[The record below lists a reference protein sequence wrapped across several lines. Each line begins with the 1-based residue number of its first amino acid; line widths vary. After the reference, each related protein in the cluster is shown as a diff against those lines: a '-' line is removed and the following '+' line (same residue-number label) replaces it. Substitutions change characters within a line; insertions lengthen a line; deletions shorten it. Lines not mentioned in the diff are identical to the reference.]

1 MIQSIIQGVLLLTAC
16 FVSLGSWSQL
26 DTIHWVPP
34 LHSRDTGQINDHYL
48 YLSTPS
54 VDPVEVTI
62 RDGSGASFGDSPYT
76 VQNGAPL
83 EIYVENGQTSGSKL
97 MVAENEL
104 NTTLD
109 NRGLIIESTE
119 PIFCNARYRS
129 NWQAEALTSKGSKAK
144 GTTFRFGA
152 MPISNQ
158 AGIRSFVF
166 GIMATEEAVQVQVSN
181 YNPQVVFAGIPTVN
195 DDNLSFTLN
204 AGECRVYSG
213 YANSDANLAGMIG
226 ALIQSSGDIVVNIG
240 NWCGSIGT
248 GAGNQDIGAD
258 QIVPVPYLGQDHILV
273 EGIGDSSQE
282 RGLVVAHY
290 PNTAVY
296 LNGSATPSV
305 TLQPGEW
312 YLTPNSAYTGAPHS
326 NVYIR
331 LSEPAYVY
339 QFLAGSSSQ
348 STPGLNFI
356 PPISC
361 GMPHSVDEIPS
372 IQSIGSTNYSGGI
385 FAITEENAT
394 LTIDGVVYG
403 GGVVVDGFDGWET
416 YRILNLTGDITVE
429 SSGPVAVGL
438 FGSSADAGFSGYYSG
453 FSLNID
459 AAFEAPD
466 FVCWGD
472 DATFEFSGD
481 TLGGG
486 VLDWDFGL
494 LDFEDFGDDLFVASD
509 VDPGSYDVS
518 LHVTGDLCADSSF
531 HTVTFYPPYSGQSAA
546 SACESYV
553 WNGNAYSSTG
563 IFLDTLTSATG
574 CDSLVELDLNI
585 MPLPDPM
592 LVDWMSDTLVYC
604 PVPGSLLFGVEAD
617 PLYQLSWTFWAE
629 GSNDSIPLPSPIAA
643 SAYYGP
649 GLYQIIYATGA
660 PCYFSATGTIA
671 VEIEDCS
678 ITIPNVFSPNG
689 DGKNDRFYVDGLFSI
704 QNARM
709 QIFNRWGNLMF
720 NDDDFG
726 SSAGWDPRL
735 TASEG
740 TYYYILEIPI
750 LTEEL
755 AITGIGGPEI
765 VEGPQTVI
773 YQGSLTLVR

>member
-1 MIQSIIQGVLLLTAC
+1 MT
-16 FVSLGSWSQL
+16 
-26 DTIHWVPP
+26 P
-34 LHSRDTGQINDHYL
+34 LSN
-48 YLSTPS
+48 SAETPWA
-54 VDPVEVTI
+54 E
-62 RDGSGASFGDSPYT
+62 GDS
-76 VQNGAPL
+76 
-83 EIYVENGQTSGSKL
+83 
-97 MVAENEL
+97 
-104 NTTLD
+104 
-109 NRGLIIESTE
+109 
-119 PIFCNARYRS
+119 
-129 NWQAEALTSKGSKAK
+129 
-144 GTTFRFGA
+144 
-152 MPISNQ
+152 
-158 AGIRSFVF
+158 
-166 GIMATEEAVQVQVSN
+166 
-181 YNPQVVFAGIPTVN
+181 VV
-195 DDNLSFTLN
+195 
-204 AGECRVYSG
+204 
-213 YANSDANLAGMIG
+213 
-226 ALIQSSGDIVVNIG
+226 
-240 NWCGSIGT
+240 
-248 GAGNQDIGAD
+248 
-258 QIVPVPYLGQDHILV
+258 
-273 EGIGDSSQE
+273 
-282 RGLVVAHY
+282 
-290 PNTAVY
+290 
-296 LNGSATPSV
+296 
-305 TLQPGEW
+305 
-312 YLTPNSAYTGAPHS
+312 
-326 NVYIR
+326 
-331 LSEPAYVY
+331 
-339 QFLAGSSSQ
+339 
-348 STPGLNFI
+348 
-356 PPISC
+356 
-361 GMPHSVDEIPS
+361 
-372 IQSIGSTNYSGGI
+372 
-385 FAITEENAT
+385 
-394 LTIDGVVYG
+394 
-403 GGVVVDGFDGWET
+403 
-416 YRILNLTGDITVE
+416 
-429 SSGPVAVGL
+429 
-438 FGSSADAGFSGYYSG
+438 
-453 FSLNID
+453 
-459 AAFEAPD
+459 
-466 FVCWGD
+466 
-472 DATFEFSGD
+472 
-481 TLGGG
+481 
-486 VLDWDFGL
+486 GL

-553 WNGNAYSSTG
+553 WNGSAYSSTG